1 MYFYNY
7 VCLNVFTYVRTHT
20 HTNTHKYTHIHYISH
35 QLYIRSWHKIYFNL
49 QAANPGCL
57 LEDFVRWYSPR
68 DWIEGEEEEVMT
80 SLPDNTTLLDPST
93 GSSKDSAPTKERLQ
107 YEETGEGDGWED
119 EDWDVVIED
128 EQKVDYS
135 NEPGDVQEQSGEE
148 EGVKLQTSPKV

>member
-1 MYFYNY
+1 M
-7 VCLNVFTYVRTHT
+7 
-20 HTNTHKYTHIHYISH
+20 
-35 QLYIRSWHKIYFNL
+35 YFNL

-80 SLPDNTTLLDPST
+80 SLPDNTTPLDPST

-107 YEETGEGDGWED
+107 YEEMGEGDGWED

-128 EQKVDYS
+128 EQKVEYS
-135 NEPGDVQEQSGEE
+135 NESGDVQEQSGEE
-148 EGVKLQTSPKV
+148 EDVKLQTSPKVCVIL